1 MQGVCNRHGT
11 KRRGSTLRK
20 TRDSGCQEHFKRTS
34 LVAQQYVHLQCKR
47 SRFDP
52 RVGKI
57 PWRRKW
63 QPTPV
68 FRPGEFHGQR
78 SLMGCIVKESDT
90 SEGLSLS
97 LFIQP
102 YRLRHHL
109 SPQRVHQHYLLFC
122 LIIFFPLKKF
132 YTTVKAS
139 LEKSLLLLAFLQPMA
154 IILSFSSQFIH
165 YGD

>member
-1 MQGVCNRHGT
+1 M
-11 KRRGSTLRK
+11 
-20 TRDSGCQEHFKRTS
+20 
-34 LVAQQYVHLQCKR
+34 AQQYIHLQCKR

-102 YRLRHHL
+102 YPLRHHL
-109 SPQRVHQHYLLFC
+109 SSQTESSSALPPVLLNY
-122 LIIFFPLKKF
+122 FFPLKEILHNSKSKF
-132 YTTVKAS
+132 REITFTSCFPSTHGYYFILFFTLHS
-139 LEKSLLLLAFLQPMA
+139 LW
-154 IILSFSSQFIH
+154 
-165 YGD
+165 